1 MKNGPSS
8 VVKVANGE
16 TVRTLGAVELT
27 FRLGCNFIKT
37 FLLLPKMNQPILGL
51 PFYEKYNMTIDVK
64 NRKLHAPDFTFQLN
78 EITSID
84 GSPRKI
90 YSK

>member
-1 MKNGPSS
+1 M
-8 VVKVANGE
+8 ANGE

-27 FRLGCNFIKT
+27 FRLGCRNFTEK
-37 FLLLPKMNQPILGL
+37 FLLLPKMNRPILGL
-51 PFYEKYNMTIDVK
+51 PFYEKYNMSIDVK

-90 YSK
+90 YS